1 MHTNIGLQT
10 ECFNGKFRKFSLK
23 LYFEMDGASKI
34 QITFYLEHQWMP
46 VNAYKRHTEMPGSSG
61 RFPNYL
67 YNVSENNRR
76 KS

>member
-46 VNAYKRHTEMPGSSG
+46 VNA
-61 RFPNYL
+61 
-67 YNVSENNRR
+67 
-76 KS
+76 